1 LNQEQACEM
10 ERNNLE
16 MKLKLDLL
24 VNLNFLET
32 KAYQVENAMF

>member
-1 LNQEQACEM
+1 M

-24 VNLNFLET
+24 VNLIFLET